1 LDAIGGVS
9 RFCGRL
15 IFFVFFRASSV
26 APHISWL
33 TSSNV
38 RKVPKM
44 ATFFFFFFF
53 FYDYRK
59 DKKES
64 ADAADTVLPI
74 TRPFCVCLCA
84 IGFLLL
90 SFPFWGVQKNRQV
103 DHWGEMLSKIFI
115 FFCFAYFERAASL
128 SAGLRVLSVE

>member
-53 FYDYRK
+53 FYDY
-59 DKKES
+59 
-64 ADAADTVLPI
+64 
-74 TRPFCVCLCA
+74 
-84 IGFLLL
+84 
-90 SFPFWGVQKNRQV
+90 
-103 DHWGEMLSKIFI
+103 
-115 FFCFAYFERAASL
+115 
-128 SAGLRVLSVE
+128 